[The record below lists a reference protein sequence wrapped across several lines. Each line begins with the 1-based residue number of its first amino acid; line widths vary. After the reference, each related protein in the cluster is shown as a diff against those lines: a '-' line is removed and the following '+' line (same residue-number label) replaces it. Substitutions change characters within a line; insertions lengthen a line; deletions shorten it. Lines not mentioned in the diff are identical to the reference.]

1 MQDHV
6 CCTAHEKQI
15 ILKAPDNEDTGIITS
30 AAISVS
36 ITLFQSPLAPIVSI
50 EPNLGRADIYIR
62 ISTYIIY
69 THV

>member
-15 ILKAPDNEDTGIITS
+15 ILKAPDNEDTGITS

-62 ISTYIIY
+62 IYTYIIY